1 MNGKETRSSIQI
13 MGRWQAWLT
22 AAGGVAIV
30 AAACLAI
37 RGAAGPEAAS
47 AQAPVVRPGAP
58 GVQARP
64 AQGTTTAR
72 PAPAGISAGKAG
84 APAPI
89 ISASGAK
96 PLGSATATAQK
107 DTSKLQVMAVVNGEQ
122 ITRTE
127 LGRECIRRYGP
138 EVLESMVNRQLILGA
153 CAAKKITIT
162 VADVDAEIDRI
173 AARFGLPRE
182 RWMQLLEEERGFNE
196 VQYKNEVIWP
206 MLALRQLSAS
216 DVEVTPEEIKKAF
229 ESEFGRKV
237 RARLIA
243 VSKKDVAEKLR
254 AQAAANPA
262 SFGELSKNHSE
273 DPGVAAA
280 YGVIPPIRM
289 HLGDANLERIAFS
302 LKPGEISPVIQVAN
316 MHYVIKCE
324 EQIDSQIISSQQ
336 LAQQQARLRDKIKET
351 KLRVAATNFFD
362 NVKKTSQIE
371 IVLGD
376 EAKQKAQPGV
386 AANVAGKPITL
397 VQLSDE
403 CIARH
408 GAEVLDGE
416 INRKVLQQELNK
428 KKLVVAGDDI
438 ESEVVRAAEAYGYL
452 TKDGQPDKEAWLK
465 AIVQQDGATVDL
477 YVRDAV
483 WPSVALK
490 KLVGDSIQVTE
501 EDLQRGFESNYGERV
516 EVLAIVLSDHR
527 QAQKVWDMARN
538 NPTDAFFG
546 ELAQQYSVEPSSRSN
561 GGRVP
566 PIPRHGGSPR
576 VEEEAFKLKPGELS
590 GIIAVEEQFIILRC
604 LGRTKPVQV
613 NAEEVRAGLE
623 KDIREKKL
631 RVQMTRKFDDLREGA
646 QIDNFLVGVSQSGQR
661 PTSLT
666 GTPPAAAAVGP
677 AARAR
682 PTGSVS
688 PASATLPR
696 AAGPATR

>member
-1 MNGKETRSSIQI
+1 MSGKEARNSVQFLR
-13 MGRWQAWLT
+13 RWQAWLT
-22 AAGGVAIV
+22 MVAGIAVV
-30 AAACLAI
+30 AAAYLGY
-37 RGAAGPEAAS
+37 RGAFGPETAQ
-47 AQAPVVRPGAP
+47 AQAPVVRP

-64 AQGTTTAR
+64 AQGATTAR
-72 PAPAGISAGKAG
+72 PAPGGISATRAG

-89 ISASGAK
+89 ISASGAR
-96 PLGSATATAQK
+96 PLGSAAAQK
-107 DTSKLQVMAVVNGEQ
+107 DTSKLQVMAVVNSEQ

-127 LGRECIRRYGP
+127 LGRECIRRYGQ
-138 EVLESMVNRQLILGA
+138 EVLESMVNRQLILAA
-153 CAAKKITIT
+153 CAEKKITIT

-173 AARFGLPRE
+173 AARFDLPRD
-182 RWMQLLEEERGFNE
+182 RWMQLLEEERGFSE

-229 ESEFGRKV
+229 DSEFGRKV

-302 LKPGEISPVIQVAN
+302 LKPNEISPVIQVAN
-316 MHYVIKCE
+316 MYYVIKCE

-371 IVLGD
+371 ILLGD

-386 AANVAGKPITL
+386 AAVVAGKPISL

-416 INRKVLQQELNK
+416 INRKILQQELNRK
-428 KKLVVAGDDI
+428 KVVVGGEDI
-438 ESEVVRAAEAYGYL
+438 EAEVVRAAESYGYL
-452 TKDGQPDKEAWLK
+452 TKDGQPDKEAWLE

-490 KLVGDSIQVTE
+490 KLVGNSVQVSE
-501 EDLQRGFESNYGERV
+501 EDLQKGFESNYGERV
-516 EVLAIVLSDHR
+516 EALAIVLSDQR
-527 QAQKVWDMARN
+527 QAQRVWEMARN

-546 ELAQQYSVEPSSRSN
+546 ELAQQYSVEPASRSN

-576 VEEEAFKLKPGELS
+576 VEEEAFKLKAGELS

-613 NAEEVRAGLE
+613 NAEEVRAGLA
-623 KDIREKKL
+623 KDIQEKKL
-631 RVQMTRKFDDLREGA
+631 RVQMTRKFDELRESA
-646 QIDNFLVGVSQSGQR
+646 QVDNFLVGVSQSGKR

-666 GTPPAAAAVGP
+666 GAPPAAAAPGPQAKTRP
-677 AARAR
+677 AA
-682 PTGSVS
+682 GSVS

-696 AAGPATR
+696 AAGPKTR

>member
-1 MNGKETRSSIQI
+1 MSGKEARKSIQI
-13 MGRWQAWLT
+13 IGRWQAWLT
-22 AAGGVAIV
+22 AVAGVAVV
-30 AAACLAI
+30 AAGYWAY
-37 RGAAGPEAAS
+37 RGANGSTAAQ
-47 AQAPVVRPGAP
+47 AQAPVVRP

-64 AQGTTTAR
+64 AQGPTTAR
-72 PAPAGISAGKAG
+72 PAPGGISAGKAG
-84 APAPI
+84 SPAPI
-89 ISASGAK
+89 ISAAGAK
-96 PLGSATATAQK
+96 PLGTATALAQK
-107 DTSKLQVMAVVNGEQ
+107 DTTKLQVMAVVNGEQ

-127 LGRECIRRYGP
+127 LGRECIRRYGQ
-138 EVLESMVNRQLILGA
+138 EVLESMVNRQLILSA

-173 AARFGLPRE
+173 AARFGLPRD

-196 VQYKNEVIWP
+196 AQYKNEVIWP
-206 MLALRQLSAS
+206 MLALRQLAAT
-216 DVEVTPEEIKKAF
+216 DIEVTPEEIKKAF
-229 ESEFGRKV
+229 DSEFGRKV

-289 HLGDANLERIAFS
+289 NLGDPNLERIAFS
-302 LKPGEISPVIQVAN
+302 LKPNEISPVIQVAN

-376 EAKQKAQPGV
+376 ADKQKAQPGV
-386 AANVAGKPITL
+386 AAVVAGKPISL
-397 VQLSDE
+397 AQLSDE

-428 KKLVVAGDDI
+428 KKVVVGGEDI
-438 ESEVVRAAEAYGYL
+438 EAEVVRAAESYGYL
-452 TKDGQPDKEAWLK
+452 TKDGQPDKEAWLE

-490 KLVGDSIQVTE
+490 KLVGNSVQVIE
-501 EDLQRGFESNYGERV
+501 EDLQKGFESNYGERV
-516 EVLAIVLSDHR
+516 EALAIVLSDQR

-546 ELAQQYSVEPSSRSN
+546 ELAQQYSVEPASRSN
-561 GGRVP
+561 GGKVP
-566 PIPRHGGSPR
+566 PIPRHSGSKAI
-576 VEEEAFKLKPGELS
+576 EDAAFSLKAGELS
-590 GIIAVEEQFIILRC
+590 GIVAVDEQFIILRC
-604 LGRTKPVQV
+604 LGRTRPVQV
-613 NAEEVRAGLE
+613 NAEEVREGLA

-631 RVQMTRKFDDLREGA
+631 RIEMTRKFDELREGA
-646 QIDNFLVGVSQSGQR
+646 QVDNFLVGISQSGKR

-666 GTPPAAAAVGP
+666 GAPPAANGIGP
-677 AARAR
+677 AAKAR
-682 PTGSVS
+682 PTAGRVS